1 MLHIDDAYKPILDR
15 EAAVE
20 MAGKFPDAIEL
31 LLELVDYGTKL
42 IPRAYDSSDHG
53 LKAICLVFVQLR
65 QFISHLDGIT
75 TLLHDGDCATA
86 NLQLRSLLETA
97 HLMEWILSTD
107 TDEKIKHLYV
117 ANLRRRRH
125 WDRIIIP
132 GTTEATNHAAVASL
146 LKLEP
151 QQIQEIKDEV
161 TRIDSLLGQPE
172 FNAINAKFEVF
183 YSKHG
188 FDKPWYDVY
197 GVSSIRK
204 VSEEINKLG
213 EYKYIYSSLSGV
225 THGGD
230 MWRSVFF
237 DKDHVKVS
245 PISRTATHSASRPAC
260 LDVGASG
267 VFNDP
272 EAVSRGRGG
281 EFCSQ
286 VQQRLARTIS
296 EKVRRSCDVEGNN
309 NLATVFLG

>member
-15 EAAVE
+15 EAAAE
-20 MAGKFPDAIEL
+20 MAGKFSDAIEL

-75 TLLHDGDCATA
+75 TLLRDGDCATA

-151 QQIQEIKDEV
+151 QQIQGIKDEV

-172 FNAINAKFEVF
+172 FSAINAKFEVF

-188 FDKPWYDVY
+188 FDKPWYDIY

-225 THGGD
+225 THGSD

-245 PISRTATHSASRPAC
+245 PIREPQHIP
-260 LDVGASG
+260 
-267 VFNDP
+267 
-272 EAVSRGRGG
+272 
-281 EFCSQ
+281 Q
-286 VQQRLARTIS
+286 VARLASTWVLRVYLMILKQFRAGEEENFARKYNTDWRERFLRKYDVRVMSKETTI
-296 EKVRRSCDVEGNN
+296 
-309 NLATVFLG
+309 